1 MWPTLLY
8 AALAI
13 AICGWI
19 FTSFRQRRKVHA
31 LERSKEE
38 IQVEETLVFDFLHGL
53 GEAFRETIKPHDL
66 HRLIVEGATRILDAH
81 GGALYLT
88 DRSGNKLVP
97 VFLSKGCPPLVPVPG
112 HILHQAAT
120 TPAALEGFLRM
131 HSVPPSEG
139 LIGTETIKPHDLH
152 RLIVEGATRILDAHG
167 GALYLTDRSGN
178 KLVPVFLSKGC
189 PPLVPVPGHI
199 LHQAATAPAALE
211 GFLRMHSVPPGEGL
225 IGTVWQT
232 TQPVSLA
239 DVRDVPELARL
250 RETPLGTASLMA
262 TALLYGKQNM
272 GVLAVGNGPMG
283 APFTP
288 SDFVVFKSIAEQSAF
303 ALYNAI
309 IYSEA
314 NEKKRLDHD
323 LEIARDIQRILL
335 PEKSPAVPGFEIAG
349 INIPAR
355 QVSGDYFDYIR
366 VDEHRLGVAIADVSG
381 KGVPASLIMAICRS
395 VLRSQAPQN
404 PSPAEVLKAVNRQLY
419 PDIKEDMFISMAY
432 LVVDHSV
439 GSITL
444 ARAGH
449 DAPLL
454 YRRAQQTVELIKPPG
469 MVVGIDSGSVFDR
482 ITNDFAIRLEQDD
495 CLVLYTDGVT
505 EALDAEG
512 FEFGID
518 RMIQSVR
525 ASAAHG
531 ASAIITRLIDDV
543 RNFVGAHP
551 QNDDITLITIRKH
564 EKDQP

>member
-8 AALAI
+8 ALLAI

-120 TPAALEGFLRM
+120 
-131 HSVPPSEG
+131 
-139 LIGTETIKPHDLH
+139 
-152 RLIVEGATRILDAHG
+152 
-167 GALYLTDRSGN
+167 
-178 KLVPVFLSKGC
+178 
-189 PPLVPVPGHI
+189 
-199 LHQAATAPAALE
+199 APAALE

-232 TQPVSLA
+232 AQPVSLA

-335 PEKSPAVPGFEIAG
+335 PAEAPAISGFEIYG
-349 INIPAR
+349 INVPAH
-355 QVSGDYFDYIR
+355 QVGGDYFDYIK
-366 VDEHRLGVAIADVSG
+366 VDDARLGVAIADVSG

-404 PSPAEVLKAVNRQLY
+404 PSPADVLQKVNRQLY
-419 PDIKEDMFISMAY
+419 PDIKEDMFISMVY
-432 LVVDHSV
+432 LILDSA
-439 GSITL
+439 GITL
-444 ARAGH
+444 SRAGH

-454 YRRAQQTVELIKPPG
+454 YKHASQMVIPLKPHG
-469 MVVGIDSGSVFDR
+469 MVLGIDSGSVFDR
-482 ITNDFAIRLEQDD
+482 LTSDFTVPLERDD

-505 EALDAEG
+505 EALDNDG
-512 FEFGID
+512 NEFGVE
-518 RMIQSVR
+518 RMTQSIR
-525 ASAAHG
+525 AGAPHG
-531 ASAIITRLIDDV
+531 AQAVVTRLIDDV
-543 RNFVGAHP
+543 RSFAASNP
-551 QNDDITLITIRKH
+551 QHDDITL
-564 EKDQP
+564 

>member
-120 TPAALEGFLRM
+120 
-131 HSVPPSEG
+131 
-139 LIGTETIKPHDLH
+139 
-152 RLIVEGATRILDAHG
+152 
-167 GALYLTDRSGN
+167 
-178 KLVPVFLSKGC
+178 
-189 PPLVPVPGHI
+189 
-199 LHQAATAPAALE
+199 APAALE

-232 TQPVSLA
+232 AQPVSLA

-262 TALLYGKQNM
+262 TSLLYGKQNM

-323 LEIARDIQRILL
+323 LEIAQDIQRLLL
-335 PEKSPAVPGFEIAG
+335 PSEAPVVEGFEISG

-355 QVSGDYFDYIR
+355 HVSGDYFDYIK
-366 VDEHRLGVAIADVSG
+366 VDDERFGVAIADVSG
-381 KGVPASLIMAICRS
+381 KGVPASIIMAICRS
-395 VLRSQAPQN
+395 VLRSQATGN
-404 PSPAEVLKAVNRQLY
+404 PSPADVLQKVNRQIY

-432 LVVDHSV
+432 VILDHAHNT
-439 GSITL
+439 TL
-444 ARAGH
+444 LSRAGH

-454 YRRAQQTVELIKPPG
+454 YKRATETVTPVKPLG

-482 ITNDFAIRLEQDD
+482 ITGDFALSLEPGD
-495 CLVLYTDGVT
+495 CLLLYTDGVT
-505 EALDAEG
+505 EALDANG
-512 FEFGID
+512 DEFGFD
-518 RMIQSVR
+518 RVVQCVR
-525 ASAAHG
+525 ASAPSG
-531 ASAIITRLIDDV
+531 APAIITRLIDEL
-543 RNFVGAHP
+543 RSFVGAQP
-551 QNDDITLITIRKH
+551 QNDDITLIAI
-564 EKDQP
+564 

>member
-8 AALAI
+8 ALLAI
-13 AICGWI
+13 AICGWV
-19 FTSFRQRRKVHA
+19 FTTFRQRRKVHA

-120 TPAALEGFLRM
+120 
-131 HSVPPSEG
+131 
-139 LIGTETIKPHDLH
+139 
-152 RLIVEGATRILDAHG
+152 
-167 GALYLTDRSGN
+167 
-178 KLVPVFLSKGC
+178 
-189 PPLVPVPGHI
+189 
-199 LHQAATAPAALE
+199 APAALE

-232 TQPVSLA
+232 AQPVSLA

-262 TALLYGKQNM
+262 TSLLYGKQNM

-335 PEKSPAVPGFEIAG
+335 PAEAPAVNGFEISG
-349 INIPAR
+349 INVPAR
-355 QVSGDYFDYIR
+355 QVSGDYFDYIK
-366 VDEHRLGVAIADVSG
+366 VDDQRLGVVIADVSG

-395 VLRSQAPQN
+395 VLRSQAAQN
-404 PSPAEVLKAVNRQLY
+404 PSPADVLKKVNRQLY

-432 LVVDHSV
+432 LILDHV
-439 GSITL
+439 HNGVTL

-454 YRRAQQTVELIKPPG
+454 YKRASQSVTPVKPPG
-469 MVVGIDSGSVFDR
+469 MVVGIDSGNVFDR
-482 ITNDFAIRLEQDD
+482 ITGDFPIRLERDD

-505 EALDAEG
+505 EALDAAG
-512 FEFGID
+512 NEFGVE
-518 RMIQSVR
+518 RTIQSVR
-525 ASAAHG
+525 ASAANG
-531 ASAIITRLIDDV
+531 AQAIIARLIDDL
-543 RNFVGAHP
+543 RNFVGSQP
-551 QNDDITLITIRKH
+551 QNDDITLISIRKT
-564 EKDQP
+564 